1 MNARWGAR
9 EAPSRRTTPGW
20 SNWRST
26 AASRAKV
33 RVSRRVGVA
42 DARSV
47 FTATSNGTANVGSC
61 HVARWT
67 VPYAPSP
74 RSSPTRRCDS
84 RTRPSALPSAS
95 ATLRLSASASAF
107 DASATVAKTHPAVE
121 GETHP
126 GARAPRST
134 TPAASSSSRAE
145 TWPGSMRVVLR
156 LVVGMHLAR
165 PHHRRRRVASARHAA
180 RASTTA
186 RTTAMTIAN
195 RVVAGCNGDSDDARA
210 RTGSEGGERGAG
222 VEVAVRG
229 GDVREEGGERGAGV
243 DIVDGTLEDA
253 VAGMGGGAKRGGPQQ
268 YRKRRRAGDAH
279 EKASRGFSRGS
290 SASASRWA
298 RSRSGSHGAPSR
310 VTEETRA
317 GVCGRSSATPEKAKT
332 PRPPPAGMTPA
343 SPKALTTLAGR
354 PPVPGEIR
362 TAAGPEVSSPR
373 SAVIHPPRASG
384 AMPSAGS
391 NVQDI
396 CQLRRAASS
405 SPVAQG
411 RWFTTAKVASKRHP
425 SDSTSL
431 GAESA
436 PYSTSSSHRAGQ
448 RFGCSGAH
456 HSPVASPEQATR
468 VIADCERASRSR
480 WPPPRDV
487 RLGKRRCRKRANP
500 R

>member
-1 MNARWGAR
+1 MTWTTRVRGR
-9 EAPSRRTTPGW
+9 EA
-20 SNWRST
+20 
-26 AASRAKV
+26 RA
-33 RVSRRVGVA
+33 G
-42 DARSV
+42 
-47 FTATSNGTANVGSC
+47 
-61 HVARWT
+61 
-67 VPYAPSP
+67 
-74 RSSPTRRCDS
+74 
-84 RTRPSALPSAS
+84 
-95 ATLRLSASASAF
+95 
-107 DASATVAKTHPAVE
+107 
-121 GETHP
+121 
-126 GARAPRST
+126 
-134 TPAASSSSRAE
+134 
-145 TWPGSMRVVLR
+145 
-156 LVVGMHLAR
+156 
-165 PHHRRRRVASARHAA
+165 
-180 RASTTA
+180 
-186 RTTAMTIAN
+186 
-195 RVVAGCNGDSDDARA
+195 
-210 RTGSEGGERGAG
+210 RGAWASD
-222 VEVAVRG
+222 VAVRG

-317 GVCGRSSATPEKAKT
+317 GVRGRSSATPEKAKT

-456 HSPVASPEQATR
+456 HFPVASPEQATR